1 MWPCEPRLSSKCAHP
16 LPAFL
21 LDSLQSHRLRP
32 SASHPHFF
40 AQTLGRPVAC
50 WLAFPHLYLSHFDPF
65 SIVPSEWQCVASWHA
80 KVMTQI
86 MNKAYRVMHE
96 EDFAQPF
103 HSLWAT
109 YTGATPSLVTS
120 AFNPNPR
127 PGTPAF
133 PSKLNSNITCWGSVY
148 LMCQTKPG
156 SLSEV
161 PLASHTSLSHCLL
174 PLWLYS

>member
-1 MWPCEPRLSSKCAHP
+1 MWSCEPRLSSKCALP

-21 LDSLQSHRLRP
+21 LDSLQSHRLHP

-80 KVMTQI
+80 RVMTQI
-86 MNKAYRVMHE
+86 MNKAYKATHE
-96 EDFAQPF
+96 EASAQPF

-109 YTGATPSLVTS
+109 YTGATPSHSQKYLPSVLTPDPAPLLFLQNLTQMSLV
-120 AFNPNPR
+120 
-127 PGTPAF
+127 
-133 PSKLNSNITCWGSVY
+133 
-148 LMCQTKPG
+148 
-156 SLSEV
+156 
-161 PLASHTSLSHCLL
+161 
-174 PLWLYS
+174 